1 MPLRPRHREQSQLW
15 DRQGSSDNPRP
26 DRRAK
31 VELRSNGH
39 KFYGGGCGITTGEER
54 VADWKILV
62 HHGRHERSFRDELSP
77 HLVFTKNDEEP
88 GYCDEDCAIAMRT
101 HLRTL
106 TTHDR
111 RQEGAP

>member
-77 HLVFTKNDEEP
+77 HLVFTKNDTAGEW
-88 GYCDEDCAIAMRT
+88 
-101 HLRTL
+101 LNS
-106 TTHDR
+106 
-111 RQEGAP
+111 RQVARSIFEKPRSASWQVVSA